1 MTLLCDGA
9 EFFPALLASLNAA
22 RRQIQLET
30 YIFRIDATGER
41 IARALMA
48 AARRGVEVNVLLDG
62 FGCADFPDHWLDA
75 LRAAGVNVRFFRPE
89 VLRWWP
95 RRRDC

>member
-1 MTLLCDGA
+1 MRRRRV
-9 EFFPALLASLNAA
+9 FPALLASLNAA

-62 FGCADFPDHWLDA
+62 FGCADFPIT
-75 LRAAGVNVRFFRPE
+75 G
-89 VLRWWP
+89 
-95 RRRDC
+95 

>member
-1 MTLLCDGA
+1 MGRLWRHNAVTLLCDGA

-41 IARALMA
+41 IARA
-48 AARRGVEVNVLLDG
+48 E
-62 FGCADFPDHWLDA
+62 
-75 LRAAGVNVRFFRPE
+75 
-89 VLRWWP
+89 
-95 RRRDC
+95 